1 MEMNMKEIK
10 NLFEEYWY
18 VALGVIVLYLL
29 LFAPAVCNGVTYH
42 TGIRGCD
49 SKDNTGDNTADTAN
63 KDDLLSSLSSGFSSF
78 LRNISNGF

>member
-42 TGIRGCD
+42 TGIRGC
-49 SKDNTGDNTADTAN
+49 STGSDENDTPGEN
-63 KDDLLSSLSSGFSSF
+63 KMFFNLISF
-78 LRNISNGF
+78 

>member
-1 MEMNMKEIK
+1 MEMSMDKIK

-49 SKDNTGDNTADTAN
+49 SNDNTADTAN
-63 KDDLLSSLSSGFSSF
+63 KDDLLSSLSSF

>member
-49 SKDNTGDNTADTAN
+49 SKNNPKPGDTVD
-63 KDDLLSSLSSGFSSF
+63 KDDLLSSLSSGFSSC
-78 LRNISNGF
+78 LRNISNVF